1 MRIAIDGP
9 AAAGKTTLACSLARD
24 LGYLFVPTGAMYRA
38 AALAERRGVPLD
50 SLDLAVREEGTIL
63 LGGEDVT
70 SLLASPDLDELSS
83 RVAVDGRVRRRLVE
97 IQRQIAAGGDVVM
110 EGRDIGTVVLPDAE
124 LKIYL
129 WATEEERAR
138 RRLREQGGT
147 YGEVLAAIRRRD
159 ERDSTRADSPLR
171 AAHDAVVVDT
181 TGKSP
186 QEVLNHVRDLAR
198 ERRARVGR

>member
-9 AAAGKTTLACSLARD
+9 AAAGKTTLARALAKE

-38 AALAERRGVPLD
+38 AALAQQRGIALD
-50 SLDLAVREEGTIL
+50 CLEITVGEDGGIQLC
-63 LGGEDVT
+63 GEDVT
-70 SLLASPDLDELSS
+70 SLLPHPDLDEPSS
-83 RVAVDGRVRRRLVE
+83 QLAMDGRVRRRLVE
-97 IQRQIAAGGDVVM
+97 IQRRIAARDNVVM

-138 RRLREQGGT
+138 RRLAERGGDLA
-147 YGEVLAAIRRRD
+147 EVRAAIRRRD
-159 ERDSTRADSPLR
+159 ERDSTRPHSPL
-171 AAHDAVVVDT
+171 AAAPDARVVDT

-186 QEVLNHVRDLAR
+186 AEVLELVLALV
-198 ERRARVGR
+198 EEHRAHHSR

>member
-50 SLDLAVREEGTIL
+50 SLDLAVREAGTIL

>member
-50 SLDLAVREEGTIL
+50 SLDLAVREAGTIL

-129 WATEEERAR
+129 WATDEERAR

-181 TGKSP
+181 TGKSR

-198 ERRARVGR
+198 ERRARVAR